1 MKKCE
6 YAESPLN
13 AKTNVGL
20 HPSEITLTGE
30 QLQLLKEFLLKYKK
44 ANSLGKTKVF
54 ELAVDTI
61 KSHCAEDTKLD
72 QEALETVCTHSTAI
86 FCSYIF

>member
-44 ANSLGKTKVF
+44 ANSQGKTKIIG
-54 ELAVDTI
+54 LAVNAI
-61 KSHCAEDTKLD
+61 ESRYAEDTKFD
-72 QEALETVCTHSTAI
+72 REALETVRANSTAI
-86 FCSYIF
+86 FRSYIF